1 MAIKNLFFVDKFNLE
16 EGPDYLIARIPKGV
30 NSASQLLELIEEQFH
45 FPEYF
50 GCNWNAL
57 YDCLRDFDWTVAK
70 SIVLAHDELPRL
82 SDDELRTYLETLR
95 DAAADWKP
103 GEAHEF
109 RVIFSNSDMDDVL
122 RLLGET

>member
-1 MAIKNLFFVDKFNLE
+1 MAIKNFFFVDKFNLE
-16 EGPDYLIARIPKGV
+16 EGPDYLIGRIPKGV
-30 NSASQLLELIEEQFH
+30 NSASQLLELIEDQLH

-70 SIVLAHDELPRL
+70 IIVLAHDDLPRL

-95 DAAADWKP
+95 DAAADWKL
-103 GEAHEF
+103 GEAHEL
-109 RVIFSNSDMDDVL
+109 RVIFANSNMDDVL